1 MRSKIGI
8 NDGQIIE
15 ASKFTNPSVT
25 ADTGYAE
32 KTYRI
37 GIEQTI
43 ELGNKRKKRIKLAKA
58 NKEIT
63 EAQVIT
69 ALIDLRNDIRI
80 SYIEAYKTQEQLK
93 LANEVLN
100 TTTKLYEIANKREQA
115 GDIAKL
121 DVLQAEITMIKAKS
135 DIQLYKSALG
145 KSLNTLYS
153 NLGQSLNE
161 DVVLEKPF
169 LYRDFFVNI
178 TQKNDNENEIL
189 IGNKNF
195 NKDYNENLVD
205 DLIQIAYKNRPEL
218 TELEKSI
225 KAQDLSLKL
234 AKANNIPNLNVSLGP
249 DIVADNGTEVGVYAI
264 ASVQI
269 PIFNRQQGAI
279 KEIHAKKDVYQNEL
293 EMQKIKIIEEVKNA
307 YASIV
312 NTSQAIKIYEEELLP
327 KALQV
332 LEKSNLSFKE
342 GKSNILMSLNAQ
354 EAYISTKFS
363 YIQIL
368 TDYENALSKLERAL
382 GLNKEEDNL

>member
-8 NDGQIIE
+8 NDAQIIE
-15 ASKFTNPSVT
+15 ASKFINPSVM

-80 SYIEAYKTQEQLK
+80 SYIEAYKAQEQLK

-100 TTTKLYEIANKREQA
+100 TTTKLYEIANKRELA

-135 DIQLYKSALG
+135 DIQLYKLALG

-169 LYRDFFVNI
+169 LCKDFFIIVYI
-178 TQKNDNENEIL
+178 VYVVIIIKS
-189 IGNKNF
+189 
-195 NKDYNENLVD
+195 
-205 DLIQIAYKNRPEL
+205 YK
-218 TELEKSI
+218 
-225 KAQDLSLKL
+225 
-234 AKANNIPNLNVSLGP
+234 
-249 DIVADNGTEVGVYAI
+249 
-264 ASVQI
+264 
-269 PIFNRQQGAI
+269 
-279 KEIHAKKDVYQNEL
+279 
-293 EMQKIKIIEEVKNA
+293 
-307 YASIV
+307 
-312 NTSQAIKIYEEELLP
+312 
-327 KALQV
+327 
-332 LEKSNLSFKE
+332 
-342 GKSNILMSLNAQ
+342 
-354 EAYISTKFS
+354 
-363 YIQIL
+363 
-368 TDYENALSKLERAL
+368 
-382 GLNKEEDNL
+382 